1 MSTTNPQRAA
11 SSYFGSLVIFAAFI
25 GMVFGPASVLVYSFG
40 VFVGPIEQTF
50 GWTRGQISIA
60 ATIIVFVSVITQPI
74 QGILVDRYGVRRVA
88 LISVPIFCASIAGL
102 YFIPANIA
110 VFYGAWVAVTLCGM
124 ALWNGSYNKVMA
136 AWYDR
141 KLGMAVGVIGAGQ
154 GVGAAL
160 VPLFCQT
167 LVTHVGW
174 RGAYVGLALITLV
187 MTFTFNYLFLY
198 NEPADKG
205 LLPDGDGVAS
215 RAERILP
222 EGLTFKEAL
231 KERPFW
237 IMAVCF
243 FLLGTMTT
251 TIVAHLIPMLVDRGI
266 PPQTAVLSMSAFG
279 IAVILGRI
287 CAGLSLDYFYAP
299 WVLIGFM
306 TGTDHRSRYVRPG
319 QRGIDGLRLGHADR
333 ARRWRRN
340 RCAWLSHSTLLWA
353 PGLRQALRQPAC
365 GIPARRRHWRS
376 DTGHDPDLA
385 GRLHQRDLGHGG
397 DDNPLH
403 DRHLPNWTLPI
414 PGAAPRRT
422 ARSGQSVS
430 DE

>member
-50 GWTRGQISIA
+50 GWTRAQISIA

-160 VPLFCQT
+160 VPLF
-167 LVTHVGW
+167 V
-174 RGAYVGLALITLV
+174 
-187 MTFTFNYLFLY
+187 
-198 NEPADKG
+198 
-205 LLPDGDGVAS
+205 
-215 RAERILP
+215 
-222 EGLTFKEAL
+222 
-231 KERPFW
+231 
-237 IMAVCF
+237 
-243 FLLGTMTT
+243 
-251 TIVAHLIPMLVDRGI
+251 
-266 PPQTAVLSMSAFG
+266 
-279 IAVILGRI
+279 
-287 CAGLSLDYFYAP
+287 
-299 WVLIGFM
+299 
-306 TGTDHRSRYVRPG
+306 
-319 QRGIDGLRLGHADR
+319 
-333 ARRWRRN
+333 RRW
-340 RCAWLSHSTLLWA
+340 
-353 PGLRQALRQPAC
+353 
-365 GIPARRRHWRS
+365 
-376 DTGHDPDLA
+376 
-385 GRLHQRDLGHGG
+385 
-397 DDNPLH
+397 
-403 DRHLPNWTLPI
+403 
-414 PGAAPRRT
+414 
-422 ARSGQSVS
+422 
-430 DE
+430 